1 MREAGREEVRK
12 HMMERR
18 SCTQLEGSEGM
29 GEVEEPFKIKIP
41 QLQLH
46 HTRRPRVDF
55 VTGLWMH

>member
-1 MREAGREEVRK
+1 
-12 HMMERR
+12 
-18 SCTQLEGSEGM
+18 M

-55 VTGLWMH
+55 VTSLRMRLNSLYVEDLQSG